1 MRLWG
6 QDLPRLMAHS
16 DAKVSYVKLE
26 RFFSY
31 TPVKNGVKQGA
42 VQADKGLPPM
52 TPSSGE
58 ADLYAANRELL
69 RLGPRILKSMLYSD
83 CI

>member
-1 MRLWG
+1 MT
-6 QDLPRLMAHS
+6 HS
-16 DAKVSYVKLE
+16 DAKVSYVKME
-26 RFFSY
+26 RFFCY

-58 ADLYAANRELL
+58 ADLYTANRELL
-69 RLGPRILKSMLYSD
+69 RLGAHSQKYALW
-83 CI
+83 